1 MNLCSTANKYIVEDV
16 FELNGDTLSDSDH
29 NLDLLLFDYR
39 SNFDTVRAHDA
50 RLKLCVDL
58 AHASENKI
66 QGWNQVS
73 WLGDLN
79 SWALVEASAMDQ
91 SSRIITTPYMLNR
104 SMAYYRN
111 HVFKKSPP
119 WYWTSNRDFE
129 LSDLTKEP
137 TKIFLSPVKCYDNR
151 PARAQIFSHL
161 VDRYHDLGYVSY
173 WPDSMLPPNGLT
185 EVTVDTR
192 VSYQDVQGYRPV
204 HNCFYN
210 DSYVSVYCETL
221 EHGSTQLTTEK
232 TWDPLIKGH
241 FILPYGHQGLIKSI
255 ADLGFE
261 LPDFI
266 DYSYDQ
272 LSDQSRPMA
281 YIKELDRVM
290 AITMDK
296 WQQHW
301 LDNLQKI
308 QHNRNLLLNMN
319 YHCINYE
326 KYMRSI

>member
-1 MNLCSTANKYIVEDV
+1 MSKDIGRFTTVSTTTVMSACIVK
-16 FELNGDTLSDSDH
+16 H
-29 NLDLLLFDYR
+29 
-39 SNFDTVRAHDA
+39 
-50 RLKLCVDL
+50 
-58 AHASENKI
+58 
-66 QGWNQVS
+66 WN
-73 WLGDLN
+73 
-79 SWALVEASAMDQ
+79 M
-91 SSRIITTPYMLNR
+91 
-104 SMAYYRN
+104 
-111 HVFKKSPP
+111 
-119 WYWTSNRDFE
+119 
-129 LSDLTKEP
+129 
-137 TKIFLSPVKCYDNR
+137 
-151 PARAQIFSHL
+151 
-161 VDRYHDLGYVSY
+161 
-173 WPDSMLPPNGLT
+173 
-185 EVTVDTR
+185 
-192 VSYQDVQGYRPV
+192 
-204 HNCFYN
+204 
-210 DSYVSVYCETL
+210 
-221 EHGSTQLTTEK
+221 GSTQLITEK